1 MPTPDQVKK
10 QIDGIVGYLV
20 ETGLADDQRFAF
32 QRNQGGGL
40 VEVTFSGADYVSV
53 ALRDRTYDEIYR
65 HLAEARSYNV
75 RMPDGALIQ
84 MMYRYSNWTLQSH
97 RLAFFPSPHLEEFQN
112 NPDIYLQEE
121 IYADVVARN
130 IVPFP
135 LRFDYDVQENSHQE
149 LLHPKSHLT
158 LGQYQN
164 CRIPVT
170 APMTPIRFADFVLRN
185 FYHTAFIQYADG
197 LPTFSESFDESISL
211 SERNVVHVVTPP

>member
-1 MPTPDQVKK
+1 MQAELEQTYPRLGTIYSLCSVYYPNIRQRSDVLNRWNFLKTGFYE
-10 QIDGIVGYLV
+10 GI
-20 ETGLADDQRFAF
+20 
-32 QRNQGGGL
+32 
-40 VEVTFSGADYVSV
+40 
-53 ALRDRTYDEIYR
+53 
-65 HLAEARSYNV
+65 
-75 RMPDGALIQ
+75 
-84 MMYRYSNWTLQSH
+84 
-97 RLAFFPSPHLEEFQN
+97 
-112 NPDIYLQEE
+112 NPGIYLQEE

-170 APMTPIRFADFVLRN
+170 APMTPIRFVDFVLRN